1 MKKLPNDNNKQQTT
15 NNKRPDIT
23 IPGVLLLLFALFTIH
38 YSLFAPPSFA
48 QVKFDT
54 SLEQF
59 QKALNSGQ
67 YNKETFDLQSV
78 IGMSGS
84 LYTLLAGCR
93 SDDVNCPQALRTGA
107 VDKLGETIAGIYAV
121 PPASGIYYASTIFE
135 RLNPVQPAYAQE
147 AGTGFR
153 VLGPFLTFW
162 KAVRNMVYVLFALGA
177 VILGIMIMFRTKI
190 SPQVVM
196 TIQAALPRLVAGL
209 IMVTFSYAI
218 VGFLID
224 LTYVGIGAFM
234 WALKGAGLKAY
245 DAEIYFNT
253 YTNAGFQETVGTVFG
268 RGLSSGW
275 DIFTGTIS
283 ADWASI
289 GVSAVLAGILGAAV
303 LSIPGVAGAAGAG
316 LILVLLGLVVT
327 IIFFLIRIL
336 FALARAYLMLLIYLI
351 LGPLFILW
359 ATLSGSGVWSG
370 WLRGVLANLLVFPA
384 VGFVIFFA
392 GVLIQQLMNVG
403 SDIWGPP
410 YLGRH
415 GVLIQGIIGFG
426 SIILIPQ
433 IPDIINQLLG
443 IRAPRI
449 EFPAIGRQFE
459 PITRAVQ
466 TGIERRVRGERP
478 QGEGVFKIPFRRP
491 RARTMSAQA
500 TEEEAE

>member
-1 MKKLPNDNNKQQTT
+1 MKLPNDNA
-15 NNKRPDIT
+15 KRKTLYAKRIG
-23 IPGVLLLLFALFTIH
+23 IKLFSILFLLFALFTVH
-38 YSLFAPPSFA
+38 YALFSSPSFA
-48 QVKFDT
+48 QAKFDT
-54 SLEQF
+54 NLEQF

-84 LYTLLAGCR
+84 LYTLLAGCK
-93 SDDVNCPQALRTGA
+93 SGDANCPQSLRTGA
-107 VDKLGETIAGIYAV
+107 VDKLGETIADIYAV
-121 PPASGIYYASTIFE
+121 PPASGVYYASTIFE
-135 RLNPVQPAYAQE
+135 RLSPVKPAYAQE
-147 AGTGFR
+147 AGTGFK
-153 VLGPFLTFW
+153 VLGPFLAFW

-177 VILGIMIMFRTKI
+177 VILGVMIMFRTKI

-196 TIQAALPRLVAGL
+196 TIQAALPRLVVGL

-234 WALKGAGLKAY
+234 WGLEGAGLRNNNPDGLYHAS
-245 DAEIYFNT
+245 DYFNT
-253 YTNAGFQETVGTVFG
+253 YSNAGFQETVGTVFR

-283 ADWASI
+283 ADWATI
-289 GVSAVLAGILGAAV
+289 GVGAGLAGILGAAV
-303 LSIPGVAGAAGAG
+303 LTIGGGIVAEGVGAA

-359 ATLSGSGVWSG
+359 ATLSGSGIWSG

-392 GVLIQQLMNVG
+392 DVLIKQLMNVG
-403 SDIWGPP
+403 DNIWSPP

-415 GVLIQGIIGFG
+415 GILIQGIIGFG

-449 EFPAIGRQFE
+449 EFPTIGRQFE
-459 PITRAVQ
+459 PITRAAQV
-466 TGIERRVRGERP
+466 GIEKAIKERT
-478 QGEGVFKIPFRRP
+478 QGEKLFGLPFGKP
-491 RARTMSAQA
+491 KAKL
-500 TEEEAE
+500 

>member
-1 MKKLPNDNNKQQTT
+1 MKLPNDNA
-15 NNKRPDIT
+15 KRIG
-23 IPGVLLLLFALFTIH
+23 IKLFSVLFSLFALFTLH
-38 YSLFAPPSFA
+38 YALFPNSAFA
-48 QVKFDT
+48 QAKFDT
-54 SLEQF
+54 DLGQF
-59 QKALNSGQ
+59 QRALGSGQ

-78 IGMSGS
+78 IGISGS
-84 LYTLLAGCR
+84 LYTLLAGCK
-93 SDDVNCPQALRTGA
+93 STDANCPQSLKTGA

-121 PPASGIYYASTIFE
+121 PPASGIYYASDVLR

-153 VLGPFLTFW
+153 VLGPFLSFW

-177 VILGIMIMFRTKI
+177 VILGVMIMLRTKI
-190 SPQVVM
+190 SPQAVM
-196 TIQAALPRLVAGL
+196 TVQAALPRLVVGL

-234 WALKGAGLKAY
+234 WALDGAGLKAY
-245 DAEIYFNT
+245 DAEAYFKT
-253 YTNAGFQETVGTVFG
+253 YANAGFQETVGTVFG

-303 LSIPGVAGAAGAG
+303 LSIPGVAGAVGVG

-359 ATLSGSGVWSG
+359 ATLSGSGIWSG

-392 GVLIQQLMNVG
+392 GVLIQQLMDVG
-403 SDIWGPP
+403 GNIWGPP

-415 GVLIQGIIGFG
+415 GILIQGIIGFG

-459 PITRAVQ
+459 PITRNAQ
-466 TGIERRVRGERP
+466 TAIEKWIKSWP
-478 QGEGVFKIPFRRP
+478 
-491 RARTMSAQA
+491 
-500 TEEEAE
+500 

>member
-1 MKKLPNDNNKQQTT
+1 MKFLLTVPKFTT
-15 NNKRPDIT
+15 YY
-23 IPGVLLLLFALFTIH
+23 LLLITFLFF
-38 YSLFAPPSFA
+38 PPSVFA
-48 QVKFDT
+48 QKFDAD
-54 SLEQF
+54 LGQF
-59 QKALNSGQ
+59 QRALGSGN

-84 LYTLLAGCR
+84 LYTLLAGCK
-93 SDDVNCPQALRTGA
+93 SDDANCPQALRTGA
-107 VDKLGETIAGIYAV
+107 VDKIGETIAGIYAV
-121 PPASGIYYASTIFE
+121 PPASGVYYASTIFE
-135 RLNPVQPAYAQE
+135 RLSPVKPAYAQE
-147 AGTGFR
+147 VGTGFR
-153 VLGPFLTFW
+153 VLGPFLAFW
-162 KAVRNMVYVLFALGA
+162 KAVRNMVYILFALGA
-177 VILGIMIMFRTKI
+177 VILGVMIMFRTKV
-190 SPQVVM
+190 SPQAVM
-196 TIQAALPRLVAGL
+196 TVQAALPRLVVGL

-234 WALKGAGLKAY
+234 WALNGAGLKAY
-245 DAEIYFNT
+245 DAEAYFKT
-253 YTNAGFQETVGTVFG
+253 YANAGFQETVGTVFG

-289 GVSAVLAGILGAAV
+289 GVGAGLAGILGAAA
-303 LSIPGVAGAAGAG
+303 LSITGVTGAVGAG

-359 ATLSGSGVWSG
+359 ATLSGSGIWSG
-370 WLRGVLANLLVFPA
+370 WLKGVLANLLVFPA

-403 SDIWGPP
+403 SDIWSPP

-459 PITRAVQ
+459 PITRASQ
-466 TGIERRVRGERP
+466 TGVEKAIRER
-478 QGEGVFKIPFRRP
+478 IPG
-491 RARTMSAQA
+491 ARLSRWLPF
-500 TEEEAE
+500 

>member
-1 MKKLPNDNNKQQTT
+1 MKFLPVISKF
-15 NNKRPDIT
+15 T
-23 IPGVLLLLFALFTIH
+23 IYYLLLITFLL
-38 YSLFAPPSFA
+38 SPPSVFA
-48 QVKFDT
+48 QKFDAD
-54 SLEQF
+54 LGQF
-59 QKALNSGQ
+59 QRALGSNN
-67 YNKETFDLQSV
+67 YNKETFDFQSL
-78 IGMSGS
+78 IGVSSG
-84 LYTLLAGCR
+84 LYTMLAGCK
-93 SDDVNCPQALRTGA
+93 SGDANCPQSLRTGA

-121 PPASGIYYASTIFE
+121 PPASGVYYASTIFE
-135 RLNPVQPAYAQE
+135 RLSPVKPAYAQE

-153 VLGPFLTFW
+153 VLGPFLAFW

-177 VILGIMIMFRTKI
+177 VILGVMIMLRTKI
-190 SPQVVM
+190 SPQAVM
-196 TIQAALPRLVAGL
+196 TVQAALPRLVVGL
-209 IMVTFSYAI
+209 IIVTFSYAI

-234 WALKGAGLKAY
+234 WALNGAGLKAY
-245 DAEIYFNT
+245 NAEDYFKT
-253 YTNAGFQETVGTVFG
+253 YANAGFQETVGTVFG

-289 GVSAVLAGILGAAV
+289 GVGAGLAGILGAAA
-303 LSIPGVAGAAGAG
+303 LSITGVAPAVGAG
-316 LILVLLGLVVT
+316 LTLVLLGLVIT

-336 FALARAYLMLLIYLI
+336 FALAKAYLMLLIYLI

-359 ATLSGSGVWSG
+359 ATLSGSGIWSG

-403 SDIWGPP
+403 NDIWGPP

-415 GVLIQGIIGFG
+415 GILIQGIIGFG

-449 EFPAIGRQFE
+449 EFPAIGRQLE
-459 PITRAVQ
+459 PLTRAAQ
-466 TGIERRVRGERP
+466 TGVEKAIKDRP
-478 QGEGVFKIPFRRP
+478 PGKRLSKWLPF
-491 RARTMSAQA
+491 
-500 TEEEAE
+500 